1 MSSYNKELDPYST
14 KAKEANANL
23 TPQQKID
30 GLHAIVKKVKTAM
43 LTTRDTDG
51 HMHSRAMAPAG
62 PYVATQVN
70 LVFIANKASHKFE
83 EIQNDAH
90 VNVSFYDEQNTN
102 WASYCGIAKVSQ
114 DKDLIA
120 KHWSSMTSAWFGDL
134 KDGVHK
140 GDQHDPRVTVIEI
153 LVDEVRYWLST
164 ESTVA
169 KMVDISTAALTGR
182 ASAPGELRTIGK
194 EEVQLLQGIQSK

>member
-62 PYVATQVN
+62 RESNTTCEETCQLTCMTAYVATQVN

-83 EIQNDAH
+83 EIKNDAH

-120 KHWSSMTSAWFGDL
+120 KHWSSMC
-134 KDGVHK
+134 
-140 GDQHDPRVTVIEI
+140 VIPQKM
-153 LVDEVRYWLST
+153 LS
-164 ESTVA
+164 EYS
-169 KMVDISTAALTGR
+169 S
-182 ASAPGELRTIGK
+182 
-194 EEVQLLQGIQSK
+194 